1 MTSWKPLVFALPRPT
16 RILQNN
22 TLEGLLGKGAYLP
35 DAAVDVDVEDEDD
48 AFVVL
53 EEGDLEPQAKK
64 ALGRS

>member
-1 MTSWKPLVFALPRPT
+1 LEFAFSRPT
-16 RILQNN
+16 RILQNK
-22 TLEGLLGKGAYLP
+22 TLEGLLGTAVYLP
-35 DAAVDVDVEDEDD
+35 AAEADVEDEDD